1 MKRLDITGERY
12 GKLVAVR
19 RLPKHTLSRWVLR
32 CDCGKKTEAYLSN
45 VRSGQVQSCGC
56 AGSQA
61 TIGTRSLKHGH
72 SVGFKKSKTAAA
84 WRNAKTRCFNKKGRN
99 YPQYGGRGII
109 MCDEWAND
117 FRAFLRDMGECPE
130 GLTLER
136 VYVNGNYEPGNCC
149 WATTAEQGVNRRN
162 SIHVGAMPL
171 KKYASSIGVDY
182 KRLHYRMRRY
192 SETPQEAAKN
202 IIKRRRCP
210 RSTRHAQM
218 C

>member
-19 RLPKHTLSRWVLR
+19 RLPEHTISRWVFR
-32 CDCGKKTEAYLSN
+32 CDCGNKTEALLSN
-45 VRSGQVQSCGC
+45 IRSGQIQSCGC

-61 TIGTRSLKHGH
+61 TIGARSLKHGH
-72 SVGFKKSKTAAA
+72 SVGFQKSKTAMA
-84 WRNAKTRCFNKKGRN
+84 WRNAKTRCFNKKGRS
-99 YPQYGGRGII
+99 YPHYGGRGII
-109 MCDEWAND
+109 MCDEWADD
-117 FRAFLRDMGECPE
+117 FRAFLRDMGECPD

-136 VYVNGNYEPGNCC
+136 IDVNGDYEPGNCC

-162 SIHVGAMPL
+162 SIHVGTMPL

-182 KRLHYRMRRY
+182 KRLHYRMTRY
-192 SETPQEAAKN
+192 GETPQEAAKWFF
-202 IIKRRRCP
+202 KRHHSRQ
-210 RSTRHAQM
+210 STRRDRP